1 MKSQDSYEDNRSLAH
16 QLALMNHFLRKF
28 SNKTSLIRVVALAS
42 AGSGLLYSTTAPDSQ
57 TSFLVTI
64 PPPLRNSETW
74 PWKTLE
80 DKFPRP
86 ALISLNPTQYGVL
99 HVYFSR
105 PDAVPPP
112 DMGKEASGD
121 LGGSPKHSCN
131 CLGRDTIANAAAKVG
146 PAVVNLSV
154 PQGFHGMT
162 VGKSIGSG
170 TIIDDDGTILTC
182 AHVVV
187 DFQGLRSSSKG
198 KVEVTLQDGRTFE
211 GTVVNADLHSDI
223 AIVRIKSKTPLP
235 TAKLGCSSKLRP
247 GDWVVAMGCPLT
259 LQNTITAGIVS
270 CVDRKSSDLSLGGT
284 RREYLQT
291 DCAINQGNSGGPLV
305 NIDGEVIGVNIMK
318 VLGADGLNFAV
329 PIDSV
334 AKIIE
339 HFKRNGRVVR
349 PWLGLKMIDL
359 NDMIV
364 AQLKE
369 RNAAFPNVSKGILIP
384 MVSPGSPA
392 DRAGFHP
399 GDVVVEFGGKP
410 VESIKEVID
419 IMGDNIGKPFKAVV
433 RRANTSSVTLTVIPE
448 EANPDM

>member
-1 MKSQDSYEDNRSLAH
+1 M
-16 QLALMNHFLRKF
+16 HFWRKF
-28 SNKTSLIRVVALAS
+28 PNKNSLLRAVALATT
-42 AGSGLLYSTTAPDSQ
+42 GSGIFCYTTSSDYNTSVLVSVPSTLRDSLTWQ
-57 TSFLVTI
+57 WRTI
-64 PPPLRNSETW
+64 
-74 PWKTLE
+74 LE
-80 DKFPRP
+80 NTRRP
-86 ALISLNPTQYGVL
+86 AFIPLSESPYGIL
-99 HVYFSR
+99 PLFFSR
-105 PDAVPPP
+105 PDAVPDP
-112 DMGKEASGD
+112 DLSKGPARDAGD
-121 LGGSPKHSCN
+121 SPKHSCN
-131 CLGRDTIANAAAKVG
+131 CLGRDTIANAAAKIG

-154 PQGFHGMT
+154 PQSFHGMT

-170 TIIDDDGTILTC
+170 TIIDEDGTILTC

-198 KVEVTLQDGRTFE
+198 KVEVTLQDGRSFE

-223 AIVRIKSKTPLP
+223 AMVKIKSKTPLP
-235 TAKLGCSSKLRP
+235 TAKLGSSCKLRP

-270 CVDRKSSDLSLGGT
+270 CVDRKSSDLGLEGMQ
-284 RREYLQT
+284 REYLQT

-334 AKIIE
+334 SKIIE

-349 PWLGLKMIDL
+349 PWLGLKMLDL

-364 AQLKE
+364 AHLKE
-369 RNAAFPNVSKGILIP
+369 RNASFPDIRSGVLIP

-392 DRAGFHP
+392 DRAGFRP
-399 GDVVVEFGGKP
+399 GDVVVEFGERPIG
-410 VESIKEVID
+410 SIKEVIE

-433 RRANTSSVTLTVIPE
+433 KRANNVTVTLTVMPE